1 MREQQ
6 KVRKL
11 SEILSQHRS
20 TSKGSELTDLTQ
32 MLVRSDKC

>member
-6 KVRKL
+6 KVRKV

-20 TSKGSELTDLTQ
+20 TSKDSELTDLTH
-32 MLVRSDKC
+32 KC